1 MQEEKKAR
9 AHLFT
14 LLLVRT
20 GCPALLL
27 TDHVTGAPGPASQG
41 QQPLGPQ
48 LEQQIKLWRKEGNK
62 DMKWSVL
69 MVDLGEAVELICE
82 NQA

>member
-41 QQPLGPQ
+41 QLPLGPR
-48 LEQQIKLWRKEGNK
+48 LEQQIKLWRKEGHETERSDGGFGGSSRVN
-62 DMKWSVL
+62 M
-69 MVDLGEAVELICE
+69 
-82 NQA
+82 